1 MTIEELNENIQSAE
15 DKFYSEYFYF
25 SYSSM
30 NKLLWNPVVFYQ
42 LYVMKVKDEK
52 TSPALT
58 NGKLIHL
65 LLLNEHDFKDQYEIS
80 PDTLPVGNS
89 KTVID
94 RLYVHYKELLKT
106 GDQRN
111 KLEDFE
117 NAILDI
123 LVDMNLHQ
131 SLKTDVQRIEKII
144 NKETINYWTFLVNS
158 LNKTIIDQETYD
170 YCLKAVNIIKNT
182 PEFSEL
188 MGLNVTEFDNIE
200 VFNEIEIREKLINHP
215 FGLKGILD
223 NLVINHDNKTI
234 CINDLKT
241 TSKELKDFPE
251 SIQYYSYWLQAVMY
265 CILVSLKHGH
275 LIEKQGYKLKFNFIV
290 LDKNLLAYSFP
301 VSEDTLKLWFDK
313 FKEEALDPTVY
324 HYTNKKYY
332 LPYKFCTKKVII

>member
-1 MTIEELNENIQSAE
+1 
-15 DKFYSEYFYF
+15 
-25 SYSSM
+25 
-30 NKLLWNPVVFYQ
+30 
-42 LYVMKVKDEK
+42 
-52 TSPALT
+52 
-58 NGKLIHL
+58 
-65 LLLNEHDFKDQYEIS
+65 
-80 PDTLPVGNS
+80 
-89 KTVID
+89 
-94 RLYVHYKELLKT
+94 
-106 GDQRN
+106 
-111 KLEDFE
+111 
-117 NAILDI
+117 
-123 LVDMNLHQ
+123 
-131 SLKTDVQRIEKII
+131 VQRIEKII

-265 CILVSLKHGH
+265 CILVSLKHGD

-301 VSEDTLKLWFDK
+301 VSEETLKLWFDK

>member
-1 MTIEELNENIQSAE
+1 MITEELNEIQSAE

-42 LYVMKVKDEK
+42 LYVMKLKDEK

-65 LLLNEHDFKDQYEIS
+65 LLLNEHDFKDEYIIS
-80 PDTLPVGNS
+80 ADSLPAGNT

-94 RLYVHYKELLKT
+94 RLYVHYKELVKN
-106 GDQRN
+106 GDERV
-111 KLEDFE
+111 KLEDFD

-123 LVDMNLHQ
+123 LLDMNLHQ

-144 NKETINYWTFLVNS
+144 NKETINYWEFLVTS
-158 LNKTIIDQETYD
+158 LNKTVIDQQTYD
-170 YCLKAVNIIKNT
+170 YCTKAVDVIKNT
-182 PEFSEL
+182 PEFSNL

-200 VFNEIEIREKLINHP
+200 VFNEIELREKLTNHV

-251 SIQYYSYWLQAVMY
+251 SVEYYSYWLQAVIY
-265 CILVSLKHGH
+265 CILVSLKYSD
-275 LIEKQGYKLKFNFIV
+275 LIEKQGYKLSFNFVV

-301 VSEDTLKLWFDK
+301 VSEDTLKIWFDR
-313 FKEEALDPTVY
+313 FKDEALTPSIY

-332 LPYKFCTKKVII
+332 LPYKFCTKQVVI

>member
-1 MTIEELNENIQSAE
+1 MITEELNEIQSAE

-42 LYVMKVKDEK
+42 LYVMKLKDEK

-65 LLLNEHDFKDQYEIS
+65 LLLNEHDFKDEYIIS
-80 PDTLPVGNS
+80 ADSLPAGNT

-94 RLYVHYKELLKT
+94 RLYVHYKELVKN
-106 GDQRN
+106 GDERV
-111 KLEDFE
+111 KLEDFN

-123 LVDMNLHQ
+123 LLDMNLHQ

-144 NKETINYWTFLVNS
+144 NKETINYWEFLVTS
-158 LNKTIIDQETYD
+158 LNKTVIDQQTYD
-170 YCLKAVNIIKNT
+170 YCVKAVDVIKNT
-182 PEFSEL
+182 PEFSNL

-200 VFNEIEIREKLINHP
+200 VFNEIELREKLTNHV

-251 SIQYYSYWLQAVMY
+251 SVEYYSYWLQAVIY
-265 CILVSLKHGH
+265 CILVSLKYSD
-275 LIEKQGYKLKFNFIV
+275 LIEKQGYKLSFNFVV

-301 VSEDTLKLWFDK
+301 VSEDTLKIWFDR
-313 FKEEALDPTVY
+313 FKDEALTPSIY

-332 LPYKFCTKKVII
+332 LPYKFCTKQVVI

>member
-1 MTIEELNENIQSAE
+1 MTIEELSENIQNAE

-42 LYVMKVKDEK
+42 LYVMKLKDEK

-65 LLLNEHDFKDQYEIS
+65 LLLNEHDFKNEYIIS
-80 PDTLPVGNS
+80 ADSLPAGNT

-94 RLYVHYKELLKT
+94 RLYVHYKELVNN
-106 GDQRN
+106 GDQRE
-111 KLEDFE
+111 KLEDFQ

-123 LVDMNLHQ
+123 LLDMNLHQ
-131 SLKTDVQRIEKII
+131 SLKTDIQRIEKII

-158 LNKTIIDQETYD
+158 LNKTVIDQQTYD
-170 YCLKAVNIIKNT
+170 YCLKAADIIKDT
-182 PEFSEL
+182 PELSNL
-188 MGLNVTEFDNIE
+188 MGLKVTEFDNIE
-200 VFNEIEIREKLINHP
+200 VFNEIELKEKLNNHT

-223 NLVINHDNKTI
+223 NLVINHDDKTI

-251 SIQYYSYWLQAVMY
+251 SIQYYSYWLQAVIY
-265 CILVSLKHGH
+265 CVLVSLKYGD
-275 LIEKQGYKLKFNFIV
+275 LIENKKYKLLFNFIV
-290 LDKNLLAYSFP
+290 LDKNLLAYPFS
-301 VSEDTLKLWFDK
+301 VSEETLKVWFDK
-313 FKEEALDPTVY
+313 FKEEALTPTVY

-332 LPYKFCTKKVII
+332 LPYKFCTKQVVI